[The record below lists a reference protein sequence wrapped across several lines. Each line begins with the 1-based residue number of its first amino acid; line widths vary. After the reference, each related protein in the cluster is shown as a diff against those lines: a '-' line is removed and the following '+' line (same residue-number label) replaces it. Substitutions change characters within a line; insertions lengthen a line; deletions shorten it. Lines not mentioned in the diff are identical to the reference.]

1 MDQIF
6 ITHTQNQTGRHH
18 KHHGIETQDRCL
30 AYVDPTGTYMVIATA
45 DGAGGCG
52 NPCEAAEA
60 NLDAAK
66 VIADNGDFYSAL
78 SEKKFRQRV
87 STLFFEKLTD
97 TGKPMQNLNATVGLV
112 LLNCKTLD
120 YVAFN
125 VGDTRIYAVTTDLTV
140 LEMIHPLNGLNDN
153 ETLFTH
159 NITLTRKYGAYK
171 KGNLTGKL
179 TGFITLSDGAG
190 SIIATDYSQLCAGML
205 LSDKAAAE
213 TDARIIAKASQ
224 MTSDDISYAIAMLQN
239 DQTVS
244 AAKALYNFLPA
255 EAAEPETSAPAA
267 EEPEYPAVPARQLDA
282 PDTIRTLPEPVPI
295 PALPPLPALDVT
307 LPPLL
312 TFLTK
317 PRTAAEMIESNL
329 GFDRDKTMFIA
340 EIAVLIRLDLI
351 TCTEDSDGKIRFRTC
366 FPTSKTGA

>member
-1 MDQIF
+1 MDYIF
-6 ITHTQNQTGRHH
+6 VTHTQNQTGRHH

-30 AYVDPTGTYMVIATA
+30 VYVDPTGTYMVIATA
-45 DGAGGCG
+45 DGAGGCS
-52 NPCEAAEA
+52 NPIEAAEA
-60 NLDAAK
+60 NLNAAK
-66 VIADNGDFYSAL
+66 VIADNGDFYIGL

-87 STLFFEKLTD
+87 SALFYEHLAD
-97 TGKPMQNLNATVGLV
+97 TGKPMQNLNATLGFV
-112 LLNCKTLD
+112 LINRKTLD

-125 VGDTRIYAVTTDLTV
+125 VGDTRIFAVTTDLDV
-140 LEMIHPLNGLNDN
+140 LEMLHPLNGLHAND
-153 ETLFTH
+153 TIFTN
-159 NITLTRKYGAYK
+159 NITLVRKFGAYK
-171 KGNLTGKL
+171 KGNMTGKI
-179 TGFITLSDGAG
+179 TGFIVCTDGAEG
-190 SIIATDYSQLCAGML
+190 ISKTDLSQLCAGML

-267 EEPEYPAVPARQLDA
+267 EEPEYPAVSARQLDA

-317 PRTAAEMIESNL
+317 PRTAAEMIEANL